1 MRIDLYLVFILL
13 TASCQPIVAGLRTD
27 ARPSVGFTY
36 LDLAYSDQFD
46 GSGNWRTYD
55 GGDKLKMVV
64 EGGSYRIWLATR
76 QYVWTQLPDKYD
88 DVVIEAEV
96 RQLSSFE
103 HNAYGIACRLD
114 PANSGRGYYFLIG
127 GDGYYSIRWSNG
139 RSLDAIISAKPSG
152 KIKRGSSTNRLK
164 AICLGDYL
172 ALWINGQFVAEA
184 RDSRA
189 TAGAAGLAAV
199 MNYRDQTVEVAFDEL
214 TIWLSALDGS
224 GA

>member
-1 MRIDLYLVFILL
+1 MRIYLFFLFILL
-13 TASCQPIVAGLRTD
+13 TASCQPIVAGLRSD
-27 ARPSVGFTY
+27 AGPSVGFTY
-36 LDLAYSDQFD
+36 LDLVYSDQFD
-46 GSGNWRTYD
+46 ESGNWRTYD
-55 GGDKLKMVV
+55 GGGKLKMAVA
-64 EGGSYRIWLATR
+64 GGSYRIWLAAR
-76 QYVWTQLPDKYD
+76 QYVWTQLPDTYD

-96 RQLSSFE
+96 RQLSDFE

-139 RSLDAIISAKPSG
+139 RSLDAIVSAKPSV
-152 KIKRGSSTNRLK
+152 KIKRGSSANRIK

-189 TAGAAGLAAV
+189 KSGAAGLAAV
-199 MNYRDQTVEVAFDEL
+199 MNYRDQTLEVAFDEL
-214 TIWLSALDGS
+214 KIWLSALDGS